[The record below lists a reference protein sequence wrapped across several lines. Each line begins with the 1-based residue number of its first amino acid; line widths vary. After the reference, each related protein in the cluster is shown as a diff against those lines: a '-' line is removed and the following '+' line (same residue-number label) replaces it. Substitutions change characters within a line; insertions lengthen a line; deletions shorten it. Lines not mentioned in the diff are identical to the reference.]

1 LVNSI
6 FCVCTYYYYY
16 YYYYEYLNVFL
27 ASTLIFP
34 RLSLSGFRP
43 GYSGEFVFLETLV
56 IFLIIGS
63 EIIIKLHVN
72 GCEKLY
78 LVLI

>member
-1 LVNSI
+1 MYILLLLLLLLRILKCI
-6 FCVCTYYYYY
+6 FGFNINISEIV
-16 YYYYEYLNVFL
+16 
-27 ASTLIFP
+27 SK
-34 RLSLSGFRP
+34 SGFRP

-63 EIIIKLHVN
+63 EIIIELHVN

>member
-1 LVNSI
+1 MGNLS
-6 FCVCTYYYYY
+6 
-16 YYYYEYLNVFL
+16 FL
-27 ASTLIFP
+27 K
-34 RLSLSGFRP
+34 
-43 GYSGEFVFLETLV
+43 TLV

-63 EIIIKLHVN
+63 EIIIELHVN